1 MGVYRELKEDLEG
14 ELDRL
19 AALPEVRGALL
30 TQLLDKL
37 RQNRF
42 NLVVL
47 GAFKRGKSTL
57 INALLGEAVLP
68 TSIIPLTSVV
78 TILGYGEHL
87 EIRVL
92 FQNGQRTVITPG
104 ELAAYITEK
113 GNPRNHKGVR
123 EVEITYP
130 SDYLRDGVRIIDTPG
145 VGSVYSHN
153 TEVAYNYLPRVD
165 AAVFVTAV
173 DPPLSAAEEAFLK
186 DIREYAH
193 KLFFVLNKIDYV
205 AEPERQEAL
214 DFTAEVLRGA
224 LAAPRVLIFPL
235 SAKLGLEGKADGGS
249 AALTASLLPE
259 FEDHLRGFLYQEKGR
274 VLLISCINRAL
285 KTLNDSTLALTVERQ
300 ASAIPLNEL
309 EEKIARFNL
318 ELQGLEK
325 EREMSLLLLEG
336 RVKGL
341 VAELSRDLEAFKR
354 ETGVRLRREVEAEFQ
369 RQSRLALDLRQEMEG
384 YLFAA
389 LRDIFLDWRVGEVEK
404 LARSL
409 ADTQQEF
416 AARINGILERLT
428 QLTARIFD
436 FPLPGFAAAET
447 LTEKSRFGFKFKDEP
462 VGLEI
467 LQMTVASLLP
477 RALTKGLLLKKLLE
491 NVAEL
496 VDKHCGRLRYDF
508 QQRLQELT
516 RDFRK
521 DWLSRIDDTTQGI
534 RQALERA
541 RAQKR
546 SSTQAAARRA
556 GEMEQRLTEISRGE
570 GALLGLKTRVEK
582 SLPGSSNI

>member
-1 MGVYRELKEDLEG
+1 MGVFRELKEDLEG
-14 ELDRL
+14 ELCRL
-19 AALPEVRGALL
+19 AALPEVMEPRL
-30 TQLLDKL
+30 TQLLEKL
-37 RQNRF
+37 RENRF
-42 NLVVL
+42 NLVIL

-57 INALLGEAVLP
+57 INALMGEAVLP

-78 TILGYGEHL
+78 TILGYGERL
-87 EIRVL
+87 EIRVH
-92 FQNGQRTVITPG
+92 FQNGQRTVITQG

-123 EVEITYP
+123 EVEIDYP

-153 TEVAYNYLPRVD
+153 SEVAYNYLPQVD
-165 AAVFVTAV
+165 AAVFVVTV
-173 DPPLSAAEEAFLK
+173 DPPLSAAEEDFLK

-205 AEPERQEAL
+205 AEAERQEAL
-214 DFTAEVLRGA
+214 DFTAEVLRGN
-224 LAAPRVLIFPL
+224 LAGQRLMIFPL
-235 SAKLGLEGKADGGS
+235 SAKLGLEGKANGGS
-249 AALTASLLPE
+249 AMLTASLLPQ
-259 FEDHLRGFLYQEKGR
+259 FEDYLRRFLYQEKGR
-274 VLLISCINRAL
+274 VLLISCINGAL
-285 KTLNDSTLALTVERQ
+285 KALNDSTLALKVERQ
-300 ASAIPLNEL
+300 ASAIPLKEL
-309 EEKIARFNL
+309 AEKIARFNQ

-325 EREMSLLLLEG
+325 EREMSLFLLDG

-341 VAELSRDLEAFKR
+341 LEELNRDLEAFKQ
-354 ETGVRLRREVEAEFQ
+354 ETDAQLRREVEAEFH
-369 RQSRLALDLRQEMEG
+369 RKSRLALDLRKEMEG

-389 LRDIFLDWRVGEVEK
+389 LRDVFLDWRRREVEK
-404 LARSL
+404 LALSL

-416 AARINGILERLT
+416 AARINGILKRLT

-436 FPLPGFAAAET
+436 FSLRGFATEET
-447 LTEKSRFGFKFKDEP
+447 FTEKSHFGFKFKEEP

-496 VDKHCGRLRYDF
+496 VDKHCGRLHYDF

-521 DWLSRIDDTTQGI
+521 DWLSRIDDTTQSI
-534 RQALERA
+534 LQALERA
-541 RAQKR
+541 RAQKQ
-546 SSTQAAARRA
+546 SSAQAAARRA

-570 GALLGLKTRVEK
+570 GTLLGLKARVEK
-582 SLPGSSNI
+582 SLP

>member
-1 MGVYRELKEDLEG
+1 MGVFRELKEDLEG
-14 ELDRL
+14 ELCRL
-19 AALPEVRGALL
+19 AALPEVMEPRL
-30 TQLLDKL
+30 TQLLEKL
-37 RQNRF
+37 RENRF
-42 NLVVL
+42 NLVIL

-57 INALLGEAVLP
+57 INALMGEAVLP

-78 TILGYGEHL
+78 TILGYGERL
-87 EIRVL
+87 EIRVH
-92 FQNGQRTVITPG
+92 FQNGQRTVITQG

-123 EVEITYP
+123 EVEIDYP

-153 TEVAYNYLPRVD
+153 SEVAYNYLPQVD
-165 AAVFVTAV
+165 AAVFVVTV
-173 DPPLSAAEEAFLK
+173 DPPLSAAEEDFLK

-205 AEPERQEAL
+205 AEAERQEAL
-214 DFTAEVLRGA
+214 DFTAEVLRGN
-224 LAAPRVLIFPL
+224 LAGQRLMIFPL
-235 SAKLGLEGKADGGS
+235 SAKLGLEGKANGGS
-249 AALTASLLPE
+249 AMLTASLLPQ
-259 FEDHLRGFLYQEKGR
+259 FEDYLRRFLYQEKGR
-274 VLLISCINRAL
+274 VLLISCINGAL
-285 KTLNDSTLALTVERQ
+285 KALNDSTLALKVERQ
-300 ASAIPLNEL
+300 AGAIPLKEL
-309 EEKIARFNL
+309 EEKIARFNQ

-325 EREMSLLLLEG
+325 EREMSLFLLDG

-341 VAELSRDLEAFKR
+341 LEELNRDLEAFKQ
-354 ETGVRLRREVEAEFQ
+354 ETDAQLRREVEAEFH
-369 RQSRLALDLRQEMEG
+369 RKSRLALDLRKEMEG

-389 LRDIFLDWRVGEVEK
+389 LRDVFLDWRGRQVEK
-404 LARSL
+404 LALSL

-416 AARINGILERLT
+416 AARINAILERLT

-436 FPLPGFAAAET
+436 FSLQGFAAEET

-491 NVAEL
+491 NLTEL

-521 DWLSRIDDTTQGI
+521 DWLSRIDDTTQSI

-541 RAQKR
+541 RAQKQ
-546 SSTQAAARRA
+546 SSAQAAAQRA

-570 GALLGLKTRVEK
+570 GALLGLKARVEK
-582 SLPGSSNI
+582 SLP

>member
-1 MGVYRELKEDLEG
+1 MGVFRELKEDLEG
-14 ELDRL
+14 ELCRL
-19 AALPEVRGALL
+19 AALPEVMEPRL
-30 TQLLDKL
+30 TQLLEKL
-37 RQNRF
+37 RENRF
-42 NLVVL
+42 NLVIL

-57 INALLGEAVLP
+57 INALMGEAVLP

-78 TILGYGEHL
+78 TILGYGERL
-87 EIRVL
+87 EIRVH
-92 FQNGQRTVITPG
+92 FQNGQRTVITQG

-123 EVEITYP
+123 EVEIDYP

-153 TEVAYNYLPRVD
+153 SEVAYNYLPQVD
-165 AAVFVTAV
+165 AAVFVVTV
-173 DPPLSAAEEAFLK
+173 DPPLSAAEEDFLK

-205 AEPERQEAL
+205 AEAERQEAL
-214 DFTAEVLRGA
+214 DFTAEVLRGN
-224 LAAPRVLIFPL
+224 LAGQRLMIFPL
-235 SAKLGLEGKADGGS
+235 SAKLGLEGKANGGS
-249 AALTASLLPE
+249 AMLTASLLPQ
-259 FEDHLRGFLYQEKGR
+259 FEDYLRRFLYQEKGR
-274 VLLISCINRAL
+274 VLLISCINGAL
-285 KTLNDSTLALTVERQ
+285 KALNDSTLALKVERQ
-300 ASAIPLNEL
+300 AGAIPLKEL
-309 EEKIARFNL
+309 EEKIARFNQ

-325 EREMSLLLLEG
+325 EREMSLFLLDG

-341 VAELSRDLEAFKR
+341 LEELNRDLEAFKQ
-354 ETGVRLRREVEAEFQ
+354 ETDAQLRREVEAEFH
-369 RQSRLALDLRQEMEG
+369 RKSRLALDLRKEMEG

-389 LRDIFLDWRVGEVEK
+389 LRDVFLDWRRREVEK
-404 LARSL
+404 LALSL

-416 AARINGILERLT
+416 AARITGILKRLT

-436 FPLPGFAAAET
+436 FSLRGFATEET
-447 LTEKSRFGFKFKDEP
+447 FTEKSHFGFKFKEEP

-496 VDKHCGRLRYDF
+496 VDKHCGRLHYDF

-521 DWLSRIDDTTQGI
+521 DWLSRIDDTTQSI
-534 RQALERA
+534 LQALERA
-541 RAQKR
+541 RAQKQ
-546 SSTQAAARRA
+546 SSAQAAARRA

-570 GALLGLKTRVEK
+570 GTLLGLKARVEK
-582 SLPGSSNI
+582 SLP